1 MTASTGG
8 RDPED
13 QIDATKFGKITH
25 HRVGKFFS
33 FSVRTLLVWRQEG
46 IRPVKKTGCWFVDGD
61 DLTEVLHAL

>member
-25 HRVGKFFS
+25 HRVGKFFP
-33 FSVRTLLVWRQEG
+33 SVFG
-46 IRPVKKTGCWFVDGD
+46 HCWFGD
-61 DLTEVLHAL
+61 RKASGL